1 MARLLGVDAFGDYA
15 YAFTLLNIVAIL
27 STRGMDAAGVRF
39 VPAYSVKQQWR
50 LLRGFLRHSKSIV
63 LMTSSVISLL
73 SLALIFVFRDA
84 LGPSL
89 AGTMAFACLILP
101 VFSLGQ
107 VLSSILLGF
116 DRVVVARAPLE
127 ILRFLFLILFAFFFF
142 QLLTMPPTAPLGMVF
157 NLAATL
163 ITIGI
168 LMLGLRRA
176 VPGKTK
182 SAGLEYSKKQWNS
195 VAWQMFLGAG
205 FILVLNRTGIV
216 LVGIFLGTTD
226 AGIYYVASHLTT
238 LILLGLQS
246 VNYIVGPM
254 ISRLHTAG
262 RHAELQRMTTISTW
276 AIMLVT
282 LPLCIGLLILCQFA
296 LSLFGSEF
304 TVGYAALFILVLG
317 QTVSALVGPVGLLTS
332 MTGHQH
338 VTAIVQ
344 GVGAGLNVRPLGRKA
359 PKDVRAL
366 GTALDDHLEG
376 PANLAEVAG
385 AIVRGLE
392 AHLSRPEPVLT
403 PALLDELDR
412 HDWLRDRR
420 AVLTVPGHEDESGTP
435 GVCVG
440 IAPDGALLFRPDR
453 GALRRVQ
460 SGSVTAE

>member
-1 MARLLGVDAFGDYA
+1 MLNRLIYGSGVGSEVARKSIKSLCVRLGGMGATFAAEIYLARLLGVDAFGDYA

-282 LPLCIGLLILCQFA
+282 LPLCIGLLILGQFA

-344 GVGAGLNVRPLGRKA
+344 GVGAGLNVILNLIFIPMFGIVGA
-359 PKDVRAL
+359 AAAMAIT
-366 GTALDDHLEG
+366 TAGWKL
-376 PANLAEVAG
+376 
-385 AIVRGLE
+385 
-392 AHLSRPEPVLT
+392 
-403 PALLDELDR
+403 ALLVFVY
-412 HDWLRDRR
+412 RR
-420 AVLTVPGHEDESGTP
+420 LHINATVFTRL
-435 GVCVG
+435 V
-440 IAPDGALLFRPDR
+440 
-453 GALRRVQ
+453 RV
-460 SGSVTAE
+460 E